1 MIRLV
6 WLLAVVVIAAA
17 SAHFAYLHFAT
28 GLSAAADRPELAW
41 LERKLSLSPA
51 QYAQVQ
57 ALHETWTPQLA
68 ALRTQLQ
75 QERQAVRVT
84 GNTAAC
90 IAVEDECKTCT
101 VTFIRQVAALLTP
114 LQRQKYLALV
124 QECLPPEAKGSQS
137 GTPTQGVPGERP
149 AGR

>member
-1 MIRLV
+1 MIRLA
-6 WLLAVVVIAAA
+6 WLLVVGVMAAA
-17 SAHFAYLHFAT
+17 SAHFAYLQFAT
-28 GLSAAADRPELAW
+28 GLAPAADRPELAW
-41 LERKLSLSPA
+41 LQRELSLSPD
-51 QYAQVQ
+51 QCAQVQ

-75 QERQAVRVT
+75 QERRAVRVT

-90 IAVEDECKTCT
+90 IAIEDECKMCT
-101 VTFIRQVAALLTP
+101 VTFIRQVTALLTP
-114 LQRQKYLALV
+114 PQREKYLALV
-124 QECLPPEAKGSQS
+124 RECLPLEARGSRS